1 MLFDPQDVGQTLW
14 FIILVFVTMSVLLVV
29 LTFAE
34 SSLTREE
41 HGLRAIVARI
51 GRSLRSRWLRLR
63 AESAHVLGSSADP
76 AGEPLPGRREAP

>member
-14 FIILVFVTMSVLLVV
+14 FIILVFVSMSVLLVV

-63 AESAHVLGSSADP
+63 AELAHSRSTGQAGDP
-76 AGEPLPGRREAP
+76 LQGQGEAP

>member
-1 MLFDPQDVGQTLW
+1 MLFDPQDVDQTLW
-14 FIILVFVTMSVLLVV
+14 FIVLVFMSMIVLLVV

-51 GRSLRSRWLRLR
+51 GRSLRRRSSRVR
-63 AESAHVLGSSADP
+63 AELARSLGSTDTANDP
-76 AGEPLPGRREAP
+76 LQGHRQAP